1 MSKKILF
8 CIVVIALF
16 AAGIYFGMKMSR
28 NDKTVNTV
36 SNDINVKETNSI
48 EEEKKKDEDKEEEQ
62 NEEENKKEENK
73 NTSSEDDPVEQAKE
87 IVQNNWGEDDSVY
100 YSYDGLDKD
109 GRYIICVRDKSTTK
123 ALFWYYVDIET
134 GSFDIE

>member
-16 AAGIYFGMKMSR
+16 IAGIYFGMKMSR

-36 SNDINVKETNSI
+36 SNNINVKETNTI
-48 EEEKKKDEDKEEEQ
+48 EEEKKDEEDKEDKQ
-62 NEEENKKEENK
+62 NEAEEKKEENK